1 MSNNG
6 QSKLVFVVQ
15 LILTT
20 IVLFQI
26 VFLLRKNTIKNKP
39 TAPYWWLKS
48 LANPWNFSGIIGV
61 ILCGVA
67 MPEPFPEPFNM
78 AHVSAV
84 LNYANTSKCQRF

>member
-15 LILTT
+15 LILTS

-61 ILCGVA
+61 ISV
-67 MPEPFPEPFNM
+67 
-78 AHVSAV
+78 VSQ
-84 LNYANTSKCQRF
+84 CQSLSLSLLMWLICQHF